1 MKNWFIIFIKRYM
14 FLIMAGYLRKLVSL
28 EQALKQA
35 IRDLGD
41 EGIKE
46 VTNKSHSHFR
56 KCSDENNP
64 ENNIHHKDSVE
75 IDKECLRRG
84 MGQPMLE
91 AHESMLRVA
100 DLKLGKLDNASN
112 TLINI
117 GGRIGRLM
125 EPTQKAMSPGSE
137 SGSKFSQSEKEKVY
151 KSIKDVEDKILEL
164 KALID
169 KN

>member
-1 MKNWFIIFIKRYM
+1 MTKIREPLSIEQVLSNVIQKLDENDIKNI
-14 FLIMAGYLRKLVSL
+14 
-28 EQALKQA
+28 
-35 IRDLGD
+35 
-41 EGIKE
+41 
-46 VTNKSHSHFR
+46 TNKSVSHFR

-125 EPTQKAMSPGSE
+125 ETTQKAMSPGSE